1 MRTEVKPS
9 SLSHP
14 LPSTLHFL
22 ILLIHPSSLFP
33 SLLHHTDLPTLLL
46 PATHSFS
53 TPPSLIPICFS
64 LSSYSPSP
72 SLSLSAR
79 PAPCLLFHLLP
90 LFSKPF
96 PLRPYHLTLMRVFN
110 HLYGGREGHEIPC
123 LQEDQRWEDG
133 ERGREKHPT
142 YSFALKKKKKSEMY
156 NHPAAP
162 CLWLNTPWHFTYKES
177 KCSQPN
183 S

>member
-123 LQEDQRWEDG
+123 LQEDECWADG
-133 ERGREKHPT
+133 ERERNIQHT
-142 YSFALKKKKKSEMY
+142 HLHSRKKK
-156 NHPAAP
+156 NQ
-162 CLWLNTPWHFTYKES
+162 
-177 KCSQPN
+177 KCTIIQPHLVYD
-183 S
+183 